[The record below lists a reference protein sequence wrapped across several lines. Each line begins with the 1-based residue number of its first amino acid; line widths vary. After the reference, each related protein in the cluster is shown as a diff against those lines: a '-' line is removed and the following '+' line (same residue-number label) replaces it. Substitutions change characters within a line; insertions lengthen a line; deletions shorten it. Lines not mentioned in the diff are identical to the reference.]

1 VLGLAGM
8 VPASLVCND
17 RSVPCTVL
25 IVDDHAPFR
34 ESAAALLEAE
44 GLTVIGEAADGA
56 SALAQVARL
65 HPDVVVLDVQLPDLD
80 GFDVAERLAASLH
93 PPQVV
98 LISSRE
104 RDAYG
109 GRVAAASV
117 RGFLSKDELSG
128 AALAM
133 LLE

>member
-1 VLGLAGM
+1 VFGLAGM
-8 VPASLVCND
+8 VPTLQVCDD
-17 RSVPCTVL
+17 RGVRRTVL
-25 IVDDHAPFR
+25 IVDDHARFR

-65 HPDVVVLDVQLPDLD
+65 RPDVVVLDVQLPDLD
-80 GFDVAERLAASLH
+80 GFEVAERLASSLH

-104 RDAYG
+104 PGAYG
-109 GRVAAASV
+109 GRVAAARV
-117 RGFLSKDELSG
+117 RGFVSKDELSG
-128 AALAM
+128 AAVTM